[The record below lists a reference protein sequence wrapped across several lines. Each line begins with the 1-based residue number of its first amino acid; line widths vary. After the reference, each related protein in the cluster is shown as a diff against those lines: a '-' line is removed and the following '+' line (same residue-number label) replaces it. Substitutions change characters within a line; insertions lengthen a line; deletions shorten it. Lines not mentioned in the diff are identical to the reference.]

1 MNVNVLKSLRV
12 KQGLKQKDVAN
23 YLGIKKN
30 TYAGKENGN
39 RKFTIE
45 EAIKL
50 SKLFDCSIEDIF
62 LN

>member
-12 KQGLKQKDVAN
+12 RQGLKQQDVAN

-30 TYAGKENGN
+30 TYASKENGQ
-39 RKFTIE
+39 RKFNVE

-50 SKLFDCSIEDIF
+50 SKLLKCNIEDIF